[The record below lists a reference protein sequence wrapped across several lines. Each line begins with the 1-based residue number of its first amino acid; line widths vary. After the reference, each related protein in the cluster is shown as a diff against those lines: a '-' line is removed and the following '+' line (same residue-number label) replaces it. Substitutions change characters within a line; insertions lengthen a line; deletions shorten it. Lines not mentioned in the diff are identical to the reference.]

1 MINTRN
7 ISGFIGLL
15 AAVLVGTGEF
25 LLHFDALGRFGGDD
39 AYLFMQGISVERT
52 TLGHFFGVLGAPLYV
67 VGFWHLMK
75 MLEPAGL
82 LASRVAFA
90 IMSYG
95 IMVGAVWLGSRA
107 SISAMVNFDGTADL
121 SQLIALYELRYESL
135 LQVTR
140 VAALVFSAIYIWL
153 VLSGRSLYPK
163 WMALLNPVFL
173 ILVSFGIWMLLPTL
187 GVYLMP
193 VALNVA
199 FAILFMVSIYYSA
212 SRTG

>member
-1 MINTRN
+1 MINTN
-7 ISGFIGLL
+7 TFTGFIGLL

-25 LLHFDALGRFGGDD
+25 LLHFDPLGRFDGSD
-39 AYLFMQGISVERT
+39 AYLFMQGISIERAS
-52 TLGHFFGVLGAPLYV
+52 LGHFFGVLGAPLYV

-75 MLEPAGL
+75 MLEPAGQ
-82 LASRVAFA
+82 LASRIAFA
-90 IMSYG
+90 VMSYG
-95 IMVGAVWLGSRA
+95 IMVGAIWIGSRA
-107 SISAMVNFDGTADL
+107 SISAMVNFDSAADL

-173 ILVSFGIWMLLPTL
+173 ILMSFGIWMLLPAL

-193 VALNVA
+193 IALNVA
-199 FAILFMVSIYYSA
+199 FALLFVASIYYSA
-212 SRTG
+212 KRTG